1 MENERRGR
9 ENWRIDGGRRKRG
22 IELQFQDSLETSSF
36 LYRESTSFYGGARFL
51 EALVTFLIK
60 KLYRENEIEKVC
72 VCKYVY
78 THIYIYSLRD
88 IDISFS
94 FVE

>member
-1 MENERRGR
+1 MENERREG
-9 ENWRIDGGRRKRG
+9 ERIGELTGKGKRG

-60 KLYRENEIEKVC
+60 KLYRENGIEKVC

-78 THIYIYSLRD
+78 THIYIFSTRYRYL
-88 IDISFS
+88 FS